1 MDPFAM
7 VAVALQIALGVD
19 DQERAA
25 AALKGIEGRR
35 LTYRRTPGP
44 NRARSGHSSLKTSG
58 RYRPQKRPLPSL
70 SAKFRTETLAP
81 RAKRRPAIAN
91 LSEVSGA
98 AATAI
103 GVRRNGVGISW
114 APVSSGPLG
123 TAQIKRRVDEPAWR
137 NVYGKLPSIR
147 GLLRT

>member
-44 NRARSGHSSLKTSG
+44 NRARSSHSSLKTSG
-58 RYRPQKRPLPSL
+58 RYRPQK
-70 SAKFRTETLAP
+70 KT
-81 RAKRRPAIAN
+81 IAFFKC
-91 LSEVSGA
+91 
-98 AATAI
+98 
-103 GVRRNGVGISW
+103 
-114 APVSSGPLG
+114 
-123 TAQIKRRVDEPAWR
+123 QIP
-137 NVYGKLPSIR
+137 Y
-147 GLLRT
+147 